1 MLNTTSDERMA
12 ANRANAQKSTGP
24 KTREGRAASRMNAL
38 KHGLLSQEVLICS
51 PHRYESEA
59 ELFALHDRFW
69 NELQP
74 MGPLELMLCDQI
86 VTTHWRL
93 RRVLAAESAEMA
105 LSLRRGRSQFNQQ
118 AESRSVQ
125 VGSKT
130 YELAPAWEETA
141 EGCQKAQRSLREIAS
156 AVQREGGVTEGILKS
171 ISLLTVVQD
180 LRAMLNRRM
189 ANPDG
194 VEEKAWAEQHLT
206 EVMDYLDNKIREMA
220 LLEETHY
227 VAALMPDVEV
237 LEKFGRYETM
247 LNRQLNRAMTQ
258 LTKLQKERRKEEN
271 ASLSSDSDLLGLP
284 KVPRVPRSPR
294 SKPISDPLEQA
305 REILRN
311 KASAPSAV
319 QSSKFKV
326 QSSEEM
332 PNEPISLNKSAAPM
346 SPAEIKAY
354 IERCRAAV
362 KDEGIPPFGATEIVD
377 PQLGY

>member
-1 MLNTTSDERMA
+1 MNTSISEERLA

-105 LSLRRGRSQFNQQ
+105 LSLRRGRSQFNRQ
-118 AESRSVQ
+118 ADSRSVQ

-130 YELAPAWEETA
+130 YELTPPWEETA
-141 EGCQKAQRSLREIAS
+141 EGCQKARRQLRQIAS
-156 AVQREGGVTEGILKS
+156 AVQRKGGVTEGILGDKS

-180 LRAMLNRRM
+180 LRALLNRRM

-227 VAALMPDVEV
+227 AAALMPDAEV

-247 LNRQLNRAMTQ
+247 LNRQLHRAITQ
-258 LTKLQKERRKEEN
+258 LTKLQKERRKEEK
-271 ASLSSDSDLLGLP
+271 AALFPDEDIWGMPKLP
-284 KVPRVPRSPR
+284 RIPRAGKESRPEDR
-294 SKPISDPLEQA
+294 Q

-311 KASAPSAV
+311 EAIARLAAA
-319 QSSKFKV
+319 
-326 QSSEEM
+326 QSSEFDD
-332 PNEPISLNKSAAPM
+332 SDS
-346 SPAEIKAY
+346 
-354 IERCRAAV
+354 
-362 KDEGIPPFGATEIVD
+362 
-377 PQLGY
+377 

>member
-1 MLNTTSDERMA
+1 MNDTISPERLA

-24 KTREGRAASRMNAL
+24 KTPEGRAASRMNAL

-59 ELFALHDRFW
+59 ELFALHDRFRD
-69 NELQP
+69 ELQP

-93 RRVLAAESAEMA
+93 RRVLAAESAEMT
-105 LSLRRGRSQFNQQ
+105 LSVRRGRSASNHQ
-118 AESRSVQ
+118 ADSRSVE
-125 VGSKT
+125 VCGKT
-130 YELAPAWEETA
+130 YELSPPLEETA
-141 EGCQKAQRSLREIAS
+141 EGCQKAQRQLREIAS
-156 AVQREGGVTEGILKS
+156 SVQREGGVTEGILGDKS

-227 VAALMPDVEV
+227 AAALMPEVEV

-258 LTKLQKERRKEEN
+258 LTKLQKERRKEEK
-271 ASLSSDSDLLGLP
+271 AALSSDSDLLGLP
-284 KVPRVPRSPR
+284 KVLRVPRSPR

-311 KASAPSAV
+311 KAKAPFPLTPTLSR
-319 QSSKFKV
+319 
-326 QSSEEM
+326 
-332 PNEPISLNKSAAPM
+332 PTG
-346 SPAEIKAY
+346 
-354 IERCRAAV
+354 
-362 KDEGIPPFGATEIVD
+362 EG
-377 PQLGY
+377 

>member
-1 MLNTTSDERMA
+1 MLNTISEERLA

-69 NELQP
+69 DELQP

-105 LSLRRGRSQFNQQ
+105 LSLRRGRSPSNSL
-118 AESRSVQ
+118 AESRSVE
-125 VGSKT
+125 VGGKT
-130 YELAPAWEETA
+130 YEVGPPWEETA
-141 EGCQKAQRSLREIAS
+141 EGCQKAQRQLREIAS

-171 ISLLTVVQD
+171 ITLLNVVQD

-227 VAALMPDVEV
+227 AAALMPEAEV

-284 KVPRVPRSPR
+284 KLPRVPRSPR

-311 KASAPSAV
+311 KAKAPEGPV
-319 QSSKFKV
+319 QNS
-326 QSSEEM
+326 QSDVPGSE
-332 PNEPISLNKSAAPM
+332 
-346 SPAEIKAY
+346 
-354 IERCRAAV
+354 
-362 KDEGIPPFGATEIVD
+362 
-377 PQLGY
+377 